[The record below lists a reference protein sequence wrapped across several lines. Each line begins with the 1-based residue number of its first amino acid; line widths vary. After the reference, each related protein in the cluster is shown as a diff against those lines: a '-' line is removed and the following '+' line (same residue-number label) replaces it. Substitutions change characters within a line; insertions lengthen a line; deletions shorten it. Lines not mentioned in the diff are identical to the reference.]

1 MKNSENDN
9 LLLFDDLPTAEEADF
24 MEAAANDAD
33 CGEFNEQA
41 VAGLAIARMKDMT
54 GSGLTETL
62 PETATAEATDLHVV
76 RCSAFSDVAVDES
89 PTNTQPLSK
98 HSGHRRRTVMR
109 VMLIAA
115 CVAVLLLGTF
125 VAAAKVIYDVRFMQL
140 IGVEGT
146 MTALENGYVQ
156 IGLSKTVDDLTVTV
170 VDAIGDSRTQ
180 WVEIRTNRP
189 LEPGT
194 PDGWLEAL
202 HTENGQ
208 FLGLKGLPEDQALTD
223 TSIQYFKGSWLT
235 TVFSDID
242 CTEYYQKHLAKESLG
257 MDFFASLKPFA
268 RDGYL
273 WYMLEIDGEKAI
285 NRGFVHLVLCFNTS
299 ATDNVPFEFNW
310 CNNYK
315 AEETTFRVDRS
326 VGDARITK
334 VVLSD
339 ANLFLY
345 SNSGFDDYRLNSVTL
360 ADGTVLYTV
369 NDAPEI
375 PKEKQSVSGSPH
387 VWDDGR
393 IGSSGHDTG
402 TGFFTDS
409 NVQYSLLPGLS
420 FRTPDSMTTLI
431 PADEIVA
438 VTINGVEIQLR

>member
-62 PETATAEATDLHVV
+62 PETATAEITAMTG
-76 RCSAFSDVAVDES
+76 AES
-89 PTNTQPLSK
+89 PANAHPASRR
-98 HSGHRRRTVMR
+98 SGRRRRTVMR

-125 VAAAKVIYDVRFMQL
+125 VAAAKVIYDVRFTQL

-194 PDGWLEAL
+194 PDGWLEPIL
-202 HTENGQ
+202 TESGRFIRLNG
-208 FLGLKGLPEDQALTD
+208 LSEDQAATD
-223 TSIQYFKGSWLT
+223 FLINFFNGSWLA

-242 CTEYYQKHLAKESLG
+242 CTEYYRKHLVNESIG
-257 MDFFASLKPFA
+257 MEYSASLKPFC

-273 WYMLEIDGEKAI
+273 WYMLEIDTTKAI
-285 NRGFVHLVLCFNTS
+285 NRSFAHLILGFHT
-299 ATDNVPFEFNW
+299 AETDNAQFEFNW

-315 AEETTFRVDRS
+315 AKETTYRVDKS

-334 VVLSD
+334 VVLCGAS
-339 ANLFLY
+339 LFLY
-345 SNSGFDDYRLNSVTL
+345 SNSGYDDYRLDSVTL
-360 ADGTVLYTV
+360 ANGTVLHTI

-375 PKEKQSVSGSPH
+375 PQEKQSVSGSPSA
-387 VWDDGR
+387 WYDGR
-393 IGSSGHDTG
+393 RGCSGHNTG

-409 NVQYSLLPGLS
+409 VVQYSLLPGLS

-438 VTINGVEIQLR
+438 VTINGVEISLR